1 MELEGEIFRTR
12 GRAALPLTP
21 VIVRELQSSDL
32 ALLGAE
38 KGSQAPAIKR
48 ISDRHHGLARNLAA
62 GMSEGEA
69 AVICG
74 LSISRVSILKA
85 DPTFKELLEFYRA
98 DVTKEYLGLHE
109 RLANVAGTALDE
121 LQTRLEDEPEKITV
135 NQLLATVA
143 MGADRTGF
151 GPQSSQTN
159 VNVNVD
165 LASRLQAAR
174 ERVRT
179 RTIEGKA
186 A

>member
-1 MELEGEIFRTR
+1 MELTGEIFRTR

-21 VIVRELQSSDL
+21 VIVRELQGSDL
-32 ALLGAE
+32 ALLSVE
-38 KGSQAPAIKR
+38 KGSTAKPIKR
-48 ISDRHHGLARNLAA
+48 ISDRHHALARNLAS
-62 GMSEGEA
+62 GMGEGEA
-69 AVICG
+69 AIICG
-74 LSISRVSILKA
+74 LSISHVSILKA

-121 LQTRLEDEPEKITV
+121 LQSRLEEEPEKLTV
-135 NQLLATVA
+135 GQLLAVTQ

-165 LASRLQAAR
+165 MASRLQAAR
-174 ERVRT
+174 ERVRA